1 MTELVARIK
10 QLARE
15 RLMTLRDLS
24 ERAQIAR
31 QTIYYWGKG
40 RKPDVESL
48 QKIANALGTT
58 VEELLDGT
66 VETRPVKEIVRGS
79 PVPPGWRPVKR
90 IKLKFSAGGGAE
102 DVRDGE
108 EMAEDE
114 EGADVLYLPDS
125 FFYKYRTDEHHCRVA
140 CVSGDSMEPTLYD
153 GDEVIFLEEKC
164 PEAPEIRD
172 GKLYVL
178 HDGSGFKVKRLSR
191 LMDGTLVVRS
201 DNPIY
206 KDIEIKPE
214 DQDLVRV
221 YGRVLRQIRD
231 F

>member
-1 MTELVARIK
+1 MTELVDRIK

-40 RKPDVESL
+40 RKPGVESL

-66 VETRPVKEIVRGS
+66 VETRPAKEIVKGS

-140 CVSGDSMEPTLYD
+140 CVLGDSMEPTLYD

-221 YGRVLRQIRD
+221 YGRVLRQIHD